1 MKPVYALY
9 ALCFLFL
16 MSFVPSTVFADSD
29 VRDFE
34 GLAYV
39 PNNTVAMFGYFRHT
53 SSAYTKAMHENS
65 TSQELGG
72 LRGTYI
78 LHYGGLAIVP
88 IDVSVFALDYSLY
101 AGGTTGTLHGS
112 GLTDP
117 EYFPTIAYVVQEGSP
132 ASQMHTVFAFN
143 PRVTIPIGTY
153 DTNALIN
160 AGANRVTFKPQVS
173 IAQRFAKVF
182 TAEVVANMAIHG
194 SNSKFV
200 VPTMTGLTTTAMS
213 QDSDLYIDAHLG
225 ADLSKD
231 AFVGLS
237 YYYSKVGAQK
247 LTDLNNM
254 VATDKGS
261 VSSIRISFGIHVEKN
276 TTLLLQLDQ
285 NFAASGTAAI
295 DRFAGIRISHV
306 FFDMPEPAVVEPRRE
321 APEPPPVQNPTP
333 DSPTTTSEPAPA
345 AAEDA
350 PM

>member
-9 ALCFLFL
+9 ALCLFV

-53 SSAYTKAMHENS
+53 SSNDTKVGNS
-65 TSQELGG
+65 TSQDLGG
-72 LRGTYI
+72 LRATYI

-88 IDVSVFALDYSLY
+88 FDASVFALDYSLY
-101 AGGTTGTLHGS
+101 EPAPAGTLHGS

-117 EYFPTIAYVVQEGSP
+117 EYFPTIAYVAQEGAPS
-132 ASQMHTVFAFN
+132 SQMHTVFAFN

-153 DTNALIN
+153 DTKSLIN
-160 AGANRVTFKPQVS
+160 AGANRVTFKPQIS

-182 TAEVVANMAIHG
+182 TAEVVGNIALHTA
-194 SNSKFV
+194 NSKFV
-200 VPTMTGLTTTAMS
+200 IPTMTGLTTTKMT

-225 ADLSKD
+225 ADLSKTY
-231 AFVGLS
+231 FLGLS
-237 YYYSKVGAQK
+237 YYYAKVGQET
-247 LTDLNNM
+247 LSDLGM
-254 VATDKGS
+254 VAAKSGS
-261 VSSIRISFGIHVEKN
+261 VSSIRISWGIHVEKN
-276 TTLLLQLDQ
+276 TVILLQLDQ
-285 NFAASGTAAI
+285 NFAASGSAAI

-306 FFDMPEPAVVEPRRE
+306 FFDEPEPAVVEPRRE
-321 APEPPPVQNPTP
+321 PPEPPPVQNPTP
-333 DSPTTTSEPAPA
+333 DSPPSPEAAPA
-345 AAEDA
+345 GSEDA